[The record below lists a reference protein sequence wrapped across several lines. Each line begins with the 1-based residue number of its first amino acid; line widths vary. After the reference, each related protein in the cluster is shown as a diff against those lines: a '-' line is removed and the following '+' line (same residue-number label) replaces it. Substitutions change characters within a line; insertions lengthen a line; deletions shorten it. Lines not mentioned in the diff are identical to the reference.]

1 MKGNVTNT
9 GYWPNSPDRNND
21 YNIIPSNEITTVGM
35 NMPLIGI
42 SNTGDMRLMRPN
54 ENHKFNGDYVTEFP
68 IRNQN
73 DPGWGVQTTPT
84 YPSRYPLDPGF
95 DRSLT
100 MPLPRRIYSNPNHF
114 ANGGDISI
122 PNLKPTSWLD
132 KYQKGGR
139 RTIVLPDNAYGR
151 MRVEAERDSS
161 KLNMEGLSNAIWFEN
176 LVRQNNLDT
185 DFITSYPSIGRVN
198 LGNTG
203 GGYDFIDNT
212 HRSFNF
218 YRDNKGNNVKISEDS
233 KLAQQLEKGYNVYKA
248 PVEHIVLGPRFSKIE
263 MNGAEATPLDY
274 NILPTKLPVLDANAG
289 YLTTNFGDTNSG
301 VNQRVT
307 GRFNT
312 KDNTWSQSIVDKD
325 GNVVKIIHS
334 DGTTTYPDRDVI
346 EQTPEVKS
354 PRREVI
360 QMPTFQ
366 DGGIKSFGSR
376 VQYTDTN
383 GEYKIRRIGDADWK
397 VLDKDQTSMFKNAL
411 DLLSGKN
418 KTAPTGFVDNMFSDM
433 LGPYKKPAKPK
444 EKKPEPKAV
453 TNSVSKPAI
462 AEALPTFY
470 TAVTGIEYPEAKEQR
485 LNKEAIKYSVDP
497 EFINAPYKDSET
509 AITEYQKT
517 PTYSLR
523 YKNVSDYSPDD
534 IIKVQSYLDNK
545 GYFPERK
552 KQINIDEYKTPE
564 QALELQKYLA
574 NEGLLEVLGVTG
586 DNIDG
591 NLSGKI
597 DKKTLEAVR
606 QYNMYNQK
614 YSSGQLDNNT
624 RDAINEYKNKIDA
637 KSPLG
642 ISVKSPFELY
652 DPQTGEPNVDL
663 TYQSMQE
670 FEQELMKRGYFTGNQ
685 KYDFNLKP
693 SEIKIGYNFRINPN
707 QDYSLK
713 DDARVNGNIV
723 EGCAQYVNGMVC
735 SEDVVGENAREEL
748 GFKGDAWT
756 LSENIQNKGGRLV
769 FSGIPERTSV
779 PLSPKATE
787 TEVSNYLKTT
797 LNTDATKG
805 QLREMLKN
813 GQIKPGD
820 VVNIFYEGSPST
832 KKAWNQTQPGSNRF
846 FTTHV
851 GIVKADDDGK
861 LYIEHNVHKDLQK
874 QPIED
879 FIEGKVMGN
888 SRNKVSLIAGITR
901 PNYFDGVEN
910 DGRVPAAGV
919 SYYQTEYGQFNPK
932 GALASKTDYAGKS
945 VSGENTYKFLSVIEK
960 NKDAVLK
967 DIPITENEFGKLMR
981 VARVIPTLETYAK
994 TDTQTSNYRNVTG
1007 NLYIEVDALKA
1018 GEALGLRDEVSM
1030 GFTRLK
1036 DEANLNENLRQKL
1049 YNNDDYQLNDPTKA
1063 ALPTFYTLSKN
1074 YLYLKEVANEYE
1086 LNMTSDQLAKLAGLS
1101 YNQSIGKVAAEL
1113 IQKGGYD
1120 NYIKYRRETA
1130 TEGDGKFKYHG
1141 AIDMY
1146 DKQTMRYGGWLRKYQ
1161 GDNGPSQV
1169 KPTSNFTLPSLDPQA
1184 QQSADYNKG
1193 WEDYN
1198 AGVRTWTELLQEKE
1212 EKKGRALTTEEKQR
1226 WLQKAVK
1233 RNDGRKTE
1241 VDPNDPK
1248 WNFLFKESYQTWD
1261 PEFGPMTVMSK
1272 PVDVTYQMTDLDKE
1286 KARIATETRKA
1297 EMTPFAKSLGM
1308 KETDPNV
1315 QKRASQNANDQVA
1328 LRILND
1334 KPQGDRNRVEWLN
1347 TLTPQER
1354 SIIERSQYAGK
1365 LNPDYSSQFSQGFE
1379 KNLRNLN
1386 NLASQSVMPYSLYR
1400 ASQITDP
1407 KRKEAYL
1414 NSLKWNNDPL
1424 WVNSEYT
1431 PEEAANASAMGV
1443 LAPLSYPTNLVTGA
1457 LTGDFGSALQGQ
1469 TSMPLFTDY
1478 RQPGFAAAMSGLSEA
1493 IYDPL
1498 NAVGIGIMEK
1508 VPVGKM
1514 TSQLAAKQARNFN
1527 KFLTSKEGQFYKPKF
1542 GTLDVTASPE
1552 ELKRLAEIDEAS
1564 SINAYN
1570 YRPNDPAL
1578 SYDELRVIADNRR
1591 NEVAKTFLEKSK
1603 YLTDDEVRQIFGK
1616 SKEEILQYKP
1626 ELPVS
1631 KPVDS
1636 APRGTINLARPS
1648 RDIVFEISRSG
1659 DPAIQDAARNILTSF
1674 DRTQAEDIISNI
1686 SSPMWRDRLREYATT
1701 FYPEMA
1707 QVDESAQAANQL
1719 PPPPETVYLDLD
1731 GSDITS
1737 GYQSGSYAAERAA
1750 EDLPPPPPELSDMER
1765 QLEQDLLEQTQS
1777 FNYQQPTRRFQ
1788 DIYDVPI
1795 DNLSLTGELRNIPR
1809 NIKGMFNLAEKD
1821 AHHFATPAVYAQ
1833 SYSTPREMLT
1843 DVTDKLNDTILNA
1856 DAGQIITGSTNTSHN
1871 SFLVQMDY
1879 IAKNAGKED
1888 LSEPIFLG
1896 YRSMNDAG
1904 FLSQANIPKTD
1915 IINYIN
1921 SNLNKIQKKRGVNF
1935 NFGDKPTYMDEYGN
1949 IMIPQYGVKKI
1960 TPKGE
1965 FTGIKKKDG
1974 GWIDKYQDGNQVGP
1988 SPQTITEQNQKYQ
2001 DAIKWHEDWM
2011 NSPMY
2016 KQMLYEGTEYSEFP
2030 SVSNLAAGN
2039 LHSDPDD
2046 FGSVH
2051 NYDPKLIDAQRR
2063 EALAGLKKTPL
2074 KIIDWKESGAG
2085 GLYHPRT
2092 KDISVYPIGY
2102 NEPTLMEHEVRHAMD
2117 TQHYSIPDNSG
2128 NPMYSSYKGIPKK
2141 DTDYLKAIKERKFED
2156 SPMFGKLTN
2165 DDEIGDWYGN
2175 RSYIQTPTEVNARLA
2190 EIRREAQQKNIYNPF
2205 TQPIP
2210 NDFFKNFDNRA
2221 LQELK
2226 NYYSDDEIQYMLNHF
2241 SENKPSK
2248 TNNLSYGKYGGW
2260 LNKYQGGSNLG
2271 EGFKKR
2277 LMKRNPGMQNVYGP
2291 EGENLNII
2299 KDPNFDA
2306 RSYGYGDI
2314 EYMAPGLEQVNY
2326 DNIIDNTL
2334 PGYTYVNPTPD
2345 KYTLVYNP
2353 KGANRGDVFLD
2364 MLHGMRNDPNYE
2376 LLVQNFD
2383 KATRDAIG
2391 GDMEYY
2397 YNYDV
2402 ANGYADGQEWWDK
2415 NYIDGQLRAQL
2426 AQGTLGMFSHGRR
2439 DYRKER
2445 KSASPEMRAAA
2456 KDIRKYIKGKYE
2468 DGGTFHKN
2476 QYINSVTLSNKS
2488 SWLNKYK

>member
-1 MKGNVTNT
+1 MSKLNKFIVDKNGQWAHPGKLTAVPTKDGRIT
-9 GYWPNSPDRNND
+9 MEGVPYPVMGFVPGQPPIMMQPGGR
-21 YNIIPSNEITTVGM
+21 YQFPGKMVYEIPMV
-35 NMPLIGI
+35 
-42 SNTGDMRLMRPN
+42 
-54 ENHKFNGDYVTEFP
+54 
-68 IRNQN
+68 
-73 DPGWGVQTTPT
+73 
-84 YPSRYPLDPGF
+84 RY
-95 DRSLT
+95 
-100 MPLPRRIYSNPNHF
+100 
-114 ANGGDISI
+114 GGDPSI
-122 PNLKPTSWLD
+122 PDLSNKGWLS

-139 RTIVLPDNAYGR
+139 RPIVLPDDDYGKMRLEAY
-151 MRVEAERDSS
+151 RDSS
-161 KLNMEGLSNAIWFEN
+161 MLNMEGLSNAMWFEN
-176 LVRQNNLDT
+176 LVRENNLDT
-185 DFITSYPSIGRVN
+185 DFITSYPPWDRGLNKIKPTAQVN
-198 LGNTG
+198 LGDRG
-203 GGYDFIDNT
+203 GRSNFRDNT
-212 HRSFNF
+212 SFRYYQDIN
-218 YRDNKGNNVKISEDS
+218 GNNVEINEDS
-233 KLAQQLEKGYNVYKA
+233 KLVKQLDKGYNVYKA
-248 PVEHIVLGPRFSKIE
+248 PVQPIKLGPRFSKIE
-263 MNGAEATPLDY
+263 MNGAGTAPLDY
-274 NILPTKLPVLDANAG
+274 NVLPTKLPVLDPNAG
-289 YLTTNFGDTNSG
+289 YLTTNFGDQNVG
-301 VNQRVT
+301 ERVT

-354 PRREVI
+354 SGRGMI

-383 GEYKIRRIGDADWK
+383 GEYKIRRTGDADWK

-453 TNSVSKPAI
+453 TNSVSKPVI
-462 AEALPTFY
+462 AEALPTF
-470 TAVTGIEYPEAKEQR
+470 ASAITGVQYPEVKEQR
-485 LNKEAIKYSVDP
+485 LNKEATKYSVDP
-497 EFINAPYKDSET
+497 EFINVPYKDSET

-517 PTYSLR
+517 PNYALR
-523 YKNVSDYSPDD
+523 YKNVSDYAPDD
-534 IIKVQSYLDNK
+534 IIKVQSYLDNN
-545 GYFPERK
+545 GYFSERK

-614 YSSGQLDNNT
+614 YNSGQLDNNT

-735 SEDVVGENAREEL
+735 GEDVVGENAREEL

-769 FSGIPERTSV
+769 FSGIPERTGV

-945 VSGENTYKFLSVIEK
+945 VSGESTYKFLSVIEK

-994 TDTQTSNYRNVTG
+994 TDAKTLNERNVTG
-1007 NLYIEVDALKA
+1007 NLYVEVDALKA

-1212 EKKGRALTTEEKQR
+1212 EKKGRTLTTDEKQR

-1233 RNDGRKTE
+1233 RNDGRKTA

-1334 KPQGDRNRVEWLN
+1334 KPQGDRNRVDWLN
-1347 TLTPQER
+1347 TLTPEER
-1354 SIIERSQYAGK
+1354 STIERSQYAGK
-1365 LNPDYSSQFSQGFE
+1365 LEPDYTSQFSQGVENIARRYTIPGQLFS
-1379 KNLRNLN
+1379 NG
-1386 NLASQSVMPYSLYR
+1386 
-1400 ASQITDP
+1400 
-1407 KRKEAYL
+1407 
-1414 NSLKWNNDPL
+1414 PL
-1424 WVNSEYT
+1424 WTNPDYT
-1431 PEEAANASAMGV
+1431 PEEAATASPMGV

-1457 LTGDFGSALQGQ
+1457 ITGDFGSALQGQ
-1469 TSMPLFTDY
+1469 RSKPLFTDY
-1478 RQPGFAAAMSGLSEA
+1478 RQPEFAATMSGLGEA
-1493 IYDPL
+1493 IYDPM
-1498 NAVGIGIMEK
+1498 NAVGIGLLEGTNIAGNAARTGRYLNNKYLDIAEGANPFDYAWRSPAARFDNAAIESGIKGDLM
-1508 VPVGKM
+1508 P
-1514 TSQLAAKQARNFN
+1514 TSQKHFEDISSRLNLTDEERKILKEYSLDSGAFTGRGFETIDKNKRAVLDDILKRAEIETSDPLVMSRRVDASNPELFKRVGNKIVFDRPTSWSAGRDALGNNVRAERSPDRIVTKLPSGKNKVLKNPYETLTDAQLEEYKQSLRAKGYSEDLLDQYTEMFNVDRVSERELLLGANSEFKQIGKVKNKIGGYDYIVKPMDTPTQLPGSAN
-1527 KFLTSKEGQFYKPKF
+1527 KFKS
-1542 GTLDVTASPE
+1542 
-1552 ELKRLAEIDEAS
+1552 EIDWGKWNSEIPSNKALMDEYNTIEQTTKANGS
-1564 SINAYN
+1564 WMKNPDGSPFQGTPEQFVQQNSQNFKRAFGDIPNIAYRGQTRPTETIGGGNRGYAEGISYLGDKDQALTYAETWKHPKHSGKIYQPGLSDPNA
-1570 YRPNDPAL
+1570 PAL
-1578 SYDELRVIADNRR
+1578 YELMYPNSTNKKIITHSEPRSWQ
-1591 NEVAKTFLEKSK
+1591 K
-1603 YLTDDEVRQIFGK
+1603 LTDDDVASQMNQTELEMRGK
-1616 SKEEILQYKP
+1616 
-1626 ELPVS
+1626 
-1631 KPVDS
+1631 
-1636 APRGTINLARPS
+1636 
-1648 RDIVFEISRSG
+1648 
-1659 DPAIQDAARNILTSF
+1659 
-1674 DRTQAEDIISNI
+1674 
-1686 SSPMWRDRLREYATT
+1686 
-1701 FYPEMA
+1701 
-1707 QVDESAQAANQL
+1707 
-1719 PPPPETVYLDLD
+1719 
-1731 GSDITS
+1731 
-1737 GYQSGSYAAERAA
+1737 
-1750 EDLPPPPPELSDMER
+1750 
-1765 QLEQDLLEQTQS
+1765 
-1777 FNYQQPTRRFQ
+1777 
-1788 DIYDVPI
+1788 
-1795 DNLSLTGELRNIPR
+1795 
-1809 NIKGMFNLAEKD
+1809 
-1821 AHHFATPAVYAQ
+1821 
-1833 SYSTPREMLT
+1833 
-1843 DVTDKLNDTILNA
+1843 
-1856 DAGQIITGSTNTSHN
+1856 
-1871 SFLVQMDY
+1871 
-1879 IAKNAGKED
+1879 
-1888 LSEPIFLG
+1888 
-1896 YRSMNDAG
+1896 
-1904 FLSQANIPKTD
+1904 
-1915 IINYIN
+1915 
-1921 SNLNKIQKKRGVNF
+1921 
-1935 NFGDKPTYMDEYGN
+1935 
-1949 IMIPQYGVKKI
+1949 
-1960 TPKGE
+1960 
-1965 FTGIKKKDG
+1965 
-1974 GWIDKYQDGNQVGP
+1974 
-1988 SPQTITEQNQKYQ
+1988 
-2001 DAIKWHEDWM
+2001 
-2011 NSPMY
+2011 
-2016 KQMLYEGTEYSEFP
+2016 
-2030 SVSNLAAGN
+2030 
-2039 LHSDPDD
+2039 
-2046 FGSVH
+2046 
-2051 NYDPKLIDAQRR
+2051 
-2063 EALAGLKKTPL
+2063 
-2074 KIIDWKESGAG
+2074 
-2085 GLYHPRT
+2085 
-2092 KDISVYPIGY
+2092 
-2102 NEPTLMEHEVRHAMD
+2102 
-2117 TQHYSIPDNSG
+2117 
-2128 NPMYSSYKGIPKK
+2128 SYKGEQFINTDDVGNFVAKNNLDYAYIPNIMDYARDPSRKFFNLLPGK
-2141 DTDYLKAIKERKFED
+2141 NVGNTLVMNSKPGNYLKSRWYNNG
-2156 SPMFGKLTN
+2156 MFDMTN
-2165 DDEIGDWYGN
+2165 
-2175 RSYIQTPTEVNARLA
+2175 P
-2190 EIRREAQQKNIYNPF
+2190 NIY
-2205 TQPIP
+2205 
-2210 NDFFKNFDNRA
+2210 KA
-2221 LQELK
+2221 LVPAAIGTGAAAVIAGQ
-2226 NYYSDDEIQYMLNHF
+2226 DTPQQ
-2241 SENKPSK
+2241 
-2248 TNNLSYGKYGGW
+2248 KYGGW
-2260 LNKYQGGSNLG
+2260 LNKYQPGGFRPYDGGYRKPITINDTRKVNATSGQPINPNVDLKSGDYNSKTIDDVVKASKYYNVDPYTALAIGLQETNLG
-2271 EGFKKR
+2271 KS
-2277 LMKRNPGMQNVYGP
+2277 
-2291 EGENLNII
+2291 
-2299 KDPNFDA
+2299 DPNIGHVLD
-2306 RSYGYGDI
+2306 G
-2314 EYMAPGLEQVNY
+2314 NY
-2326 DNIIDNTL
+2326 ADQYILSNPESTVRGFQFNTRQNDV
-2334 PGYTYVNPTPD
+2334 VNPDVQLMVSTFKNKLDRAKKNNVVDPLLQIQ
-2345 KYTLVYNP
+2345 YYNGLGFVYPQTEKDYHKFEMQSIYGVPLTSKGISMMDNP
-2353 KGANRGDVFLD
+2353 LYGKRILD
-2364 MLHGMRNDPNYE
+2364 LKDNVLMADPKFKAY
-2376 LLVQNFD
+2376 VQSIYD
-2383 KATRDAIG
+2383 SYIPQTIDRDAITP
-2391 GDMEYY
+2391 Y
-2397 YNYDV
+2397 
-2402 ANGYADGQEWWDK
+2402 
-2415 NYIDGQLRAQL
+2415 LR
-2426 AQGTLGMFSHGRR
+2426 
-2439 DYRKER
+2439 
-2445 KSASPEMRAAA
+2445 
-2456 KDIRKYIKGKYE
+2456 
-2468 DGGTFHKN
+2468 
-2476 QYINSVTLSNKS
+2476 
-2488 SWLNKYK
+2488 